1 MCVLLSTKLPKEFLN
16 VFFVYSCALHS
27 GRPSYSGFPYPHSK
41 CCLSFGLLHSG
52 MTKQYFIVQIN
63 YFWLTTRCWE
73 KSSAFL
79 WHPSVLNHWVP
90 LATAVLPI
98 PFRDESFSHVPRSWA
113 SRDKK
118 WLTLMHP
125 DCQSLTFLQK
135 FLLFWKNLATYL
147 VCACMHSLWLSQLCP
162 TLCDPVDCS
171 PPSSSVHGDSPGKN
185 TGVGWHD
192 LLPGIFPTQGSNP
205 GLPHCTPRMH

>member
-1 MCVLLSTKLPKEFLN
+1 MLSVLWSSTQWDDQTIFHCSNKLLLIDNKMLGE
-16 VFFVYSCALHS
+16 VQ
-27 GRPSYSGFPYPHSK
+27 
-41 CCLSFGLLHSG
+41 CLSLASFC
-52 MTKQYFIVQIN
+52 I
-63 YFWLTTRCWE
+63 
-73 KSSAFL
+73 
-79 WHPSVLNHWVP
+79 NHWVP

-118 WLTLMHP
+118 WLTLMRP

-147 VCACMHSLWLSQLCP
+147 VCACMHSPWLSQSCP

-171 PPSSSVHGDSPGKN
+171 PPSSSIHGDSPGKN

-205 GLPHCTPRMH
+205 GLLHCTPRMH